1 MPYVFKNGL
10 FLFPQK
16 VHLRWVEHLSRLPTY
31 GLRHLLGLQPLL
43 DHQLV
48 NVQGRLLLRKTLKIK
63 KFVHVFHKLFF
74 NFFALLFLSPA
85 GHVSLPGQLM
95 VLVMAAEGPE
105 DIAADLL
112 VDLELHKKGAAVG
125 LGFL

>member
-1 MPYVFKNGL
+1 MFSTS
-10 FLFPQK
+10 FL
-16 VHLRWVEHLSRLPTY
+16 
-31 GLRHLLGLQPLL
+31 
-43 DHQLV
+43 
-48 NVQGRLLLRKTLKIK
+48 KT
-63 KFVHVFHKLFF
+63 
-74 NFFALLFLSPA
+74 FFALLFFSPA